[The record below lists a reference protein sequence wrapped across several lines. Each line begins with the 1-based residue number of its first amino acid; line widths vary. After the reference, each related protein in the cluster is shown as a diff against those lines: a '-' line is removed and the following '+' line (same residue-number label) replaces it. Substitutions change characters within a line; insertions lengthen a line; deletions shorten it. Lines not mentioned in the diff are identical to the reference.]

1 MGGGDE
7 TVTKGEL
14 VVARKVGRVAMTR
27 TVLVLA
33 AVLGILAAACS
44 GGAGGGTA
52 ATTAPAATTGAAAAA
67 TKTARPCCVKLV
79 AAYSNISA
87 DDWVPWYAFEKGI
100 FKENGLDVDLQSI
113 NGGAQTSAALLANGI
128 QIGQFGGAEA
138 LSANAGGADLVLV
151 GNLAPVY
158 PYKLYAQKT
167 IKTIADLKGKKIAV
181 SNVGGSSDIA
191 TRAALKANGID
202 PDKDVSILTVGS
214 HANRTSALLAGQVD
228 AGVDDPPE
236 DAALVAAGLNMI
248 IDIASAKLPAAN
260 TGIIMQRSFLNANKD
275 TVQAYVDSIVQA
287 RARMKTDKEGS
298 IAVLKKY
305 FKFDDTANSTIA
317 YDFFVGGASPV
328 TPSYPGVDVGQFKDA
343 VEVLGKTNDK
353 IKTVDISKM
362 LDNSFVKSA
371 QDRKLGG

>member
-1 MGGGDE
+1 M
-7 TVTKGEL
+7 TKTF
-14 VVARKVGRVAMTR
+14 A
-27 TVLVLA
+27 VLV
-33 AVLGILAAACS
+33 AVLAILATACS
-44 GGAGGGTA
+44 GVAGGG
-52 ATTAPAATTGAAAAA
+52 AAA
-67 TKTARPCCVKLV
+67 TSAASGTAKASGAARTCCTKVI

-100 FKENGLDVDLQSI
+100 FRENGLDVDLQSI

-158 PYKLYAQKT
+158 PYKLYAQKA
-167 IKTIADLKGKKIAV
+167 IKTVADLKGKRVAV
-181 SNVGGSSDIA
+181 SNAGGSSDIA
-191 TRAALKANGID
+191 TRAALKANGLD
-202 PDKDVSILTVGS
+202 PDKDVTILTVGS
-214 HANRTSALLAGQVD
+214 HANRTAALLAGSVD

-236 DAALVAAGLNMI
+236 DAELVKAGLNMV
-248 IDIASAKLPAAN
+248 IDIASQKLPAAN
-260 TGIIMQRSFLNANKD
+260 TGIIMQRTFLNANKD

-287 RARMKTDKEGS
+287 RARMKTDKDGA

-305 FKFDDTANSTIA
+305 FKFDDAPNSAIA
-317 YDFFVGGASPV
+317 FDFFVGGASPV
-328 TPSYPGVDVGQFKDA
+328 TPAYPIVDVGQFKDA

-362 LDNSFVKSA
+362 LDNSFMKSA

>member
-1 MGGGDE
+1 M
-7 TVTKGEL
+7 TKTF
-14 VVARKVGRVAMTR
+14 A
-27 TVLVLA
+27 VLV
-33 AVLGILAAACS
+33 AVLAILASACS
-44 GGAGGGTA
+44 GGG
-52 ATTAPAATTGAAAAA
+52 GAAATPAA
-67 TKTARPCCVKLV
+67 SGGAKASGAARTCCTKVV

-87 DDWVPWYAFEKGI
+87 DDWVPWYALEKGI

-260 TGIIMQRSFLNANKD
+260 TGIIMQRSFLNANKA
-275 TVQAYVDSIVQA
+275 TVQVYVDSIVQA
-287 RARMKTDKEGS
+287 RARMKTDRDGS

-305 FKFDDTANSTIA
+305 FKFDDTANSAIA

-328 TPSYPGVDVGQFKDA
+328 TPTYPIVEVGQFKDA
-343 VEVLGKTNDK
+343 VEILGKTNDK

-362 LDNSFVKSA
+362 LDNSFMKSA

>member
-1 MGGGDE
+1 M
-7 TVTKGEL
+7 
-14 VVARKVGRVAMTR
+14 RR
-27 TVLVLA
+27 TLIALA
-33 AVLGILAAACS
+33 AILGMLATACS

-52 ATTAPAATTGAAAAA
+52 ATSGPAATQAGASPA
-67 TKTARPCCVKLV
+67 KTARPCCTKLV
-79 AAYSNISA
+79 SAFSNISA

-100 FKENGLDVDLQSI
+100 FKDNGLDVDLQSI

-158 PYKLYAQKT
+158 PYKLYAQKA
-167 IKTIADLKGKKIAV
+167 IKTVADLKGKKVAI
-181 SNVGGSSDIA
+181 SNAGGSSDIA
-191 TRAALKANGID
+191 TRSALKANGLD
-202 PDKDVSILTVGS
+202 PDKDVSIVAVGS
-214 HANRTSALLAGQVD
+214 HANRTSALLAGSVD

-236 DAALVAAGLNMI
+236 DAELVRAGLNMV
-248 IDIASAKLPAAN
+248 IDIAGQKLPAAN

-275 TVQAYVDSIVQA
+275 TVQAYVDAIVQA
-287 RARMKTDKEGS
+287 RVKMKSDKDGS

-305 FKFDDTANSTIA
+305 FKFDDTLNSNIA
-317 YDFFVGGASPV
+317 YEFFIAGANPV
-328 TPSYPGVDVGQFKDA
+328 TPPYPIVEVGQFKDA

-362 LDNSFVKSA
+362 IDNSFMKSA